1 MDYDGF
7 VTDIAGIAVIITGL
21 LSLIESVLQLRLI
34 GSSLPMV
41 QGTLI
46 SLFTVSF
53 GAILLTEGATEAF
66 KQIRLRS
73 RDIINTR

>member
-1 MDYDGF
+1 MDHDGF
-7 VTDIAGIAVIITGL
+7 VTDIIGVAVIITGL
-21 LSLIESVLQLRLI
+21 LSLIESVLQVRLI
-34 GSSLPMV
+34 GSTLPMV

-53 GAILLTEGATEAF
+53 GVILLTEGATEAF

-73 RDIINTR
+73 REIINNR

>member
-7 VTDIAGIAVIITGL
+7 ITDIAGVAVIIAGL
-21 LSLIESVLQLRLI
+21 FSLIESVLQVQLI
-34 GSSLPMV
+34 GSSLPMF
-41 QGTLI
+41 QGTMI

-66 KQIRLRS
+66 KQLRVRS
-73 RDIINTR
+73 TKLINP

>member
-7 VTDIAGIAVIITGL
+7 VTDIVGFSVIMTGL
-21 LSLIESVLQLRLI
+21 LSLIESVLQVQLV
-34 GSSLPMV
+34 GSSLPIV

-53 GAILLTEGATEAF
+53 GAILLTEGATKAF
-66 KQIRLRS
+66 NRS
-73 RDIINTR
+73 D

>member
-7 VTDIAGIAVIITGL
+7 VTDIVGIAVIITGL
-21 LSLIESVLQLRLI
+21 LSLIESVLQVQLI

-73 RDIINTR
+73 REIINR